1 MSSYPRLPTTFD
13 SASALFLSPSPN
25 GGGGGGGRSLLE
37 HFLNPPLSYS
47 TIQSPGESQQVFPE
61 VSWDLLSVSG
71 LVLKKVTCNTVQNQ
85 TVYKNMH

>member
-25 GGGGGGGRSLLE
+25 PKGFTSN
-37 HFLNPPLSYS
+37 HFLNPPLPTPQFTAHRGKVSRS
-47 TIQSPGESQQVFPE
+47 SQRFHGN
-61 VSWDLLSVSG
+61 LLSVSG
-71 LVLKKVTCNTVQNQ
+71 LVLRKVTCNTVPNQ